1 MAEASPAK
9 RKRQTAVFLHD
20 HPNFLDL
27 IRQVAQQEGIAPYLI
42 EKDYWLMHGL
52 WCLQQQGWTF
62 QLKGGTSLSK
72 GYKLIQRF
80 SEDIDLR
87 IEPPADR
94 VVPVGKNQDKPAQ
107 IQARQAYFDWL
118 SEQLQVRPLPGFAG
132 IERAPEFDDAKYRS
146 DGIRMVYPVATDHL
160 YGVKEG
166 ILLEVGFDDTAP
178 NQPCDIS
185 SWALDVA
192 LKSTVA
198 FIDNR
203 ALGVPCYS
211 PAYTFVEKLQ
221 TVSTKFRNQQA
232 LQAGGADA
240 AESFP
245 KNFLRHYYDLYCL
258 LQSPEVQAFIDMS
271 EYQDRKRVRFPK
283 ADNLDIASNEA
294 FLLSDPEV
302 RQLYARKYEETKG
315 LYYTGQ
321 VPFDAILERIALH
334 IARL

>member
-1 MAEASPAK
+1 MPG
-9 RKRQTAVFLHD
+9 KRQRMADPVLLHD

-27 IRQVAQQEGIAPYLI
+27 IRQVARQEGIAPYLI

-72 GYKLIQRF
+72 GHKLIQRF

-87 IEPPADR
+87 IEPPADMA
-94 VVPVGKNQDKPAQ
+94 VPAGKHHDKPAHIQ
-107 IQARQAYFDWL
+107 TRKGYFEWLTVQLQARL
-118 SEQLQVRPLPGFAG
+118 LPGFTDV
-132 IERAPEFDDAKYRS
+132 ERAPEFDDVKYRS
-146 DGIRMVYPVATDHL
+146 AGIRMVYPVVTDQL
-160 YGVKEG
+160 RGIKEG

-178 NQPCDIS
+178 NTPCDIS
-185 SWALDVA
+185 SWAFDA
-192 LKSTVA
+192 ARSSPVA

-232 LQAGGADA
+232 LQAKGADV

-258 LQSPEVQAFIDMS
+258 LQSPEVQAFIGGS
-271 EYQDRKRVRFPK
+271 EYQARKRARFPK

-294 FLLSDPEV
+294 FRLSDPQV
-302 RQLYARKYEETKG
+302 RQLYTHKYEETEG
-315 LYYTGQ
+315 LYYIGQ
-321 VPFDAILERIALH
+321 VPFDVILQSIALH
-334 IARL
+334 SSRL